1 MSLKSLIMP
10 AVTAWWLSPQRW
22 AGQRRSAEQRRQQRG
37 ERHQVHYFHQAD
49 DPYSALM
56 VQCLPSLRQR
66 YDIDIVP
73 HLVSPPADDAAPE
86 RERLMAYSRKDAAWL
101 AQRRGLDFMD
111 RSQQPDPLHLEQ
123 HSAQLVYLMA
133 SQQFEAHSAAL
144 VHGLW
149 NPGAM
154 PPSLQ
159 ALPWASTTQLQ
170 THLAESNALRQRW
183 GHYNGGMLYY
193 AGEWYWGLDRL
204 HYLEERLQALGA
216 AEPGKTGL
224 MFPPEA
230 ATQWPQAAPGT
241 CIDFFFSFRSPY
253 SAIAAHRLF
262 GLTQGTNTQVR
273 LRYVLPMVM
282 RGLAV
287 PKNKRMY
294 ISQDAAR
301 EARRLNVPFGRVC
314 DPVGKPTERGLSLMP
329 LAEAQGLGQAY
340 VLSFM
345 QGVWAEGLDAGSDR
359 GLRQITTRAGLAWSD
374 VCAALQEDTW
384 RLTAEVNRVEMLSLG
399 LWGVPSFKVGE
410 TALWGQDRMEAVEL
424 ALRQNA
430 ST

>member
-1 MSLKSLIMP
+1 MSLKSLLMP
-10 AVTAWWLSPQRW
+10 AITAWWLSPQRL
-22 AGQRRSAEQRRQQRG
+22 AGQRRSAESRRKQRG

-56 VQCLPSLRQR
+56 VQCLPQMRQR
-66 YDIDIVP
+66 YDIDIVT
-73 HLVSPPADDAAPE
+73 HLVSPPADDAAPD
-86 RERLMAYSRKDAAWL
+86 RERLIAYSRKDAVWL
-101 AQRRGLDFMD
+101 AQRHGLDFVD
-111 RSQQPDPLHLEQ
+111 RGQQPDPRQLEQ
-123 HSAQLVYLMA
+123 HSAQLVHLIA
-133 SQQFEAHSAAL
+133 SQQFETHSASL

-149 NPGAM
+149 NPGTM
-154 PPSLQ
+154 TPSLQ
-159 ALPWASTTQLQ
+159 ALPWASTTQVQ

-216 AEPGKTGL
+216 AQPGTTGW
-224 MFPPEA
+224 MFAPEA
-230 ATQWPQAAPGT
+230 ATQWPQTTPGT
-241 CIDFFFSFRSPY
+241 CIDFYFSFRSPY
-253 SAIAAHRLF
+253 SAIAAQRLF
-262 GLTQGTNTQVR
+262 ALTQGTNIQLR

-287 PKNKRMY
+287 PKSKRMY
-294 ISQDAAR
+294 ISLDAAR

-329 LAEAQGLGQAY
+329 LAEAQGVGQAY

-345 QGVWAEGLDAGSDR
+345 QGVWAEGLDAGSDK
-359 GLRQITTRAGLAWSD
+359 GLRQITSRAGLAWPA
-374 VCAALQEDTW
+374 VCAALQDDAW
-384 RLTAEVNRVEMLSLG
+384 RLTAEANRVEMLNLG
-399 LWGVPSFKVGE
+399 LWGVPSFKVGD
-410 TALWGQDRMEAVEL
+410 TTVWGQDRMEALEL
-424 ALRQNA
+424 TLRETA